1 MKQLANKYDHREVES
16 NKYDNWISKGYFTA
30 GDLTKKP
37 YCIVIPPPNVT
48 GMLHIGHAYNT
59 TIQDVLARYKR
70 LQGFDVLWLPGMDH
84 AGIAT
89 QAKVEK
95 KLQDQG
101 INKYDIGREEFLKVA
116 WQWKKDYADTIHSQW
131 AKMGLS
137 LDYSREAFT
146 LDEKRNEAVRK
157 VFVTLYEKGY
167 IYRKK
172 KI

>member
-70 LQGFDVLWLPGMDH
+70 LQGFDVLWLP
-84 AGIAT
+84 
-89 QAKVEK
+89 
-95 KLQDQG
+95 
-101 INKYDIGREEFLKVA
+101 
-116 WQWKKDYADTIHSQW
+116 
-131 AKMGLS
+131 
-137 LDYSREAFT
+137 
-146 LDEKRNEAVRK
+146 
-157 VFVTLYEKGY
+157 
-167 IYRKK
+167 
-172 KI
+172 